1 MENLVVPRKAFAV
14 LRFVDSL
21 TFQPVT
27 SSPQGPPSYSTHAAL
42 HSNQILTLKVCHPLT
57 KANSSFAS
65 PRRGLTSF
73 ASLLDGKKGNLSLF
87 QLSPLASTSRG
98 LLMYH
103 LCFSP
108 QQLFASLW
116 TDACTVLAISAFLI
130 SVLFFVCI
138 FPLPSLSFNSSSLFA
153 VSPRLAPSTLF
164 CTSDGLPQLQPRL
177 YLWRSVQQL
186 SETLSEGRSQQ
197 KACLLINHASP
208 SAFLVQILPE
218 PLPPTFSIS
227 FLFSVVLHCACLV
240 ALMRLIKS
248 FKDSKDEEIVL
259 PNL

>member
-42 HSNQILTLKVCHPLT
+42 HSNQILALKVCHPLT
-57 KANSSFAS
+57 KANSSFAP

-73 ASLLDGKKGNLSLF
+73 ASLLDGKKGNLSLS

-138 FPLPSLSFNSSSLFA
+138 FPLPPLSFNSSSLFA

>member
-1 MENLVVPRKAFAV
+1 M
-14 LRFVDSL
+14 
-21 TFQPVT
+21 
-27 SSPQGPPSYSTHAAL
+27 PSVFFPTAA
-42 HSNQILTLKVCHPLT
+42 
-57 KANSSFAS
+57 
-65 PRRGLTSF
+65 
-73 ASLLDGKKGNLSLF
+73 
-87 QLSPLASTSRG
+87 
-98 LLMYH
+98 
-103 LCFSP
+103 
-108 QQLFASLW
+108 ASLW
-116 TDACTVLAISAFLI
+116 TDACTVSAISSFLI
-130 SVLFFVCI
+130 SILFFVCI
-138 FPLPSLSFNSSSLFA
+138 FPLPSLSSNSFSLFA
-153 VSPRLAPSTLF
+153 VCARLVPSTLF

-218 PLPPTFSIS
+218 PFPPTFSIS
-227 FLFSVVLHCACLV
+227 FLFSVVLHCACFV